1 MALPPLLRSPCLRLD
16 PVWFHDA
23 LLDGSWWP
31 ESADPS
37 AELTAMLPILQ
48 EARGPVSRVL
58 LSAAG
63 WSARP
68 HQIVADGRTITVGYC
83 SDLSPSL
90 MIVRCADGSS
100 FSLRVAPVAFPAQRA
115 RSSAG

>member
-1 MALPPLLRSPCLRLD
+1 MASPPLLASPRVRFE
-16 PVWFHDA
+16 PVWFHQT
-23 LLDGSWWP
+23 LLDGSWCP

-37 AELTAMLPILQ
+37 VELPVMLPILQ
-48 EARGPVSRVL
+48 EARGPVSRLL

-68 HQIVADGRTITVGYC
+68 HQVVVGGRTISVGYC

-90 MIVRCADGSS
+90 MIVRCAGGDS
-100 FSLRVAPVAFPAQRA
+100 FSLRVAPGPIPAQRA
-115 RSSAG
+115 GS